1 MLEQGFSGTVTVLKR
16 SETERNSAWSITLVW
31 LQVWRHFRV
40 TSQKRNVLPQKPP
53 LRIPVQASA
62 YLRRKTENAR
72 EFYRFFLLLR
82 NRRSMS
88 SKINLPSSSGRVLSY
103 SGLGWKL
110 LVLSIFRIQLF
121 LQKKQMLE
129 QGFSGT
135 VTVLKRSVYEQNSA
149 WASL

>member
-53 LRIPVQASA
+53 LRIPVQASS

-110 LVLSIFRIQLF
+110 LVLNIFRDPGWTPRRSMSSKINLPSS
-121 LQKKQMLE
+121 
-129 QGFSGT
+129 SGI
-135 VTVLKRSVYEQNSA
+135 VLSYSG
-149 WASL
+149 LG